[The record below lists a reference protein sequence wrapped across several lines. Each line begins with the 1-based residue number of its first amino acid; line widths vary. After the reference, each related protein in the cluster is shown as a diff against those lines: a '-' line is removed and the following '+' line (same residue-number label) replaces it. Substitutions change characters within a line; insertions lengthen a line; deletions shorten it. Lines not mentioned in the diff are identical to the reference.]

1 MSQPINKTIALP
13 KAAFFW
19 ESYGP
24 YHFARLNAAQLRFG
38 PENAI
43 GIEIASRSN
52 TYGWL
57 RRSAGTVKLLTLSAG
72 KAAEEVSAL
81 TTYRRLSQ
89 VIREHDVKVIFTP
102 SYWPLSSFVAL
113 IAAKRSGIRVVMMNE
128 SHLLSGRNNPLVLAV
143 KRHLL
148 RYFDAALIG
157 GTVHRQFFRQLG
169 MPSERIFDGYDVVD
183 NEYFKSR
190 AAEAR
195 ANADKVRDQLQLP
208 DRYILSLGRFVKK
221 KNLYRI
227 IEAYAIAR
235 RAGKLKGNDLVFVGE
250 GIEKEAMIN
259 FARGLGLQVV
269 DHSENTA
276 CPKTKFENAVRFYR
290 FAQIDR
296 IPSFYALATCFVLAS
311 YVEEWGLVVNE
322 AMASGCPVLVSK
334 LVGCS
339 ADLVEPGEN
348 GFRFQPQDPDELA
361 FHLGCICSDT
371 TLAHRMGEHSQH
383 LIDRWSLNR
392 FSEGSSGAALLS
404 LTPKTPG
411 SSVDVKGLCD
421 GRIQVVQTCFPDYR
435 EVVFDQ
441 LRLHLGSRFSL
452 ICGNAY
458 FTPGISVC
466 SQYKDWK
473 CATQNR
479 FFFRKQ
485 LLWQPDVIGTTRMAA
500 IVVLELN
507 PRILSNWFIILVRAL
522 SGRKTLLWGHAWARK
537 GEKAWSNFV
546 RLALMQLSDGVICYT
561 KTQAAQLANILPRKK
576 ISVAPNALV
585 PKRECVAVDVALS
598 DLTDVVYLA
607 RMIPEKKPRLL
618 LQAFELALRELPE
631 PVRLVF
637 VGDGEELD
645 AMRNAVR
652 KTVLDP
658 RVIFRGH
665 VYDSMAI
672 RETYRRAF
680 CSVSPG
686 YVGLNAVQSFAHGVP
701 MIIADGEPHSP
712 EIEGCREG
720 FNSRFFP
727 SGDAGQLAKMLVNM
741 WQERESW
748 LPRRKEIAQWTAI
761 NYCTDAM
768 VAGFVSAIK
777 AADCR

>member
-1 MSQPINKTIALP
+1 MSDSLHKTIILP

-19 ESYGP
+19 ESFGP

-38 PENAI
+38 PENTI
-43 GIEIASRSN
+43 GIEIASRSS

-57 RRSAGTVKLLTLSAG
+57 RQSTGTIQLITLAAGM
-72 KAAEEVSAL
+72 AAEEVSAI
-81 TTYRRLSQ
+81 TIYRRLGQ
-89 VIREHDVKVIFTP
+89 VIREHNVKVIFIP

-143 KRHLL
+143 KRQLL

-169 MPSERIFDGYDVVD
+169 IPGHRIFDGYDVVD

-190 AAEAR
+190 SDEAR
-195 ANADKVRDQLQLP
+195 ANADKVREKLQLP

-235 RAGKLKGNDLVFVGE
+235 RAGKLRGNDLVFVGE

-276 CPKTKFENAVRFYR
+276 CPKAKLKEAVRFYR

-296 IPSFYALATCFVLAS
+296 TPSFYALATCFVLAS
-311 YVEEWGLVVNE
+311 TIEEWGLVVNE
-322 AMASGCPVLVSK
+322 AMASGCPVLVSNR
-334 LVGCS
+334 VGCS
-339 ADLVEPGEN
+339 TDLVESGKN
-348 GFRFQPQDPDELA
+348 GFRFQPEDPVEIA
-361 FHLGCICSDT
+361 SHLGFICSDA

-383 LIDRWSLNR
+383 LINRWSLDK
-392 FSEGSSGAALLS
+392 FSEGSFGAAVLS
-404 LTPKTPG
+404 LTPKTHG
-411 SSVDVKGLCD
+411 SSVDVKRPCD
-421 GRIQVVQTCFPDYR
+421 GSIQVVQTCFPDYR

-441 LRLHLGSRFSL
+441 LRVHLGDRFSL
-452 ICGNAY
+452 VCGNTY
-458 FTPGISVC
+458 FTPGVSVC
-466 SQYKDWK
+466 SQNKDWK
-473 CATQNR
+473 CTTKNR
-479 FFFRKQ
+479 FLLRGH
-485 LLWQPDVIGTTRMAA
+485 LLWQPDVIRKTRMAQ

-507 PRILSNWFIILVRAL
+507 PRILSNWVTILARTL
-522 SGRKTLLWGHAWARK
+522 SGRRTLLWGHVWARA

-546 RLALMQLSDGVICYT
+546 RLALIQLSDGVICYT
-561 KTQAAQLANILPRKK
+561 KTQAAHLAAILPNKR

-585 PKRECVAVDVALS
+585 PMRDCVAVDVALS
-598 DLTDVVYLA
+598 DLTDVVYIA

-631 PVRLVF
+631 TVRLVF
-637 VGDGEELD
+637 VGTGEEMDVL
-645 AMRNAVR
+645 RTAV
-652 KTVLDP
+652 KETVLAR

-665 VYDSMAI
+665 LYDSVAI
-672 RETYRRAF
+672 REIYRRAF

-686 YVGLNAVQSFAHGVP
+686 YAGLNAIQSFAHGVP
-701 MIIADGEPHSP
+701 MIIAEGEPHSP

-720 FNSRFFP
+720 FNSRFFR
-727 SGDAGQLAKMLVNM
+727 SSDAGELAKMLVNM
-741 WQERESW
+741 WRVRENW
-748 LPRRKEIAQWTAI
+748 VKRRSEIAQWTAL
-761 NYCTDAM
+761 NYSTDVM
-768 VAGFVSAIK
+768 VTGLISAIK
-777 AADCR
+777 AAECR